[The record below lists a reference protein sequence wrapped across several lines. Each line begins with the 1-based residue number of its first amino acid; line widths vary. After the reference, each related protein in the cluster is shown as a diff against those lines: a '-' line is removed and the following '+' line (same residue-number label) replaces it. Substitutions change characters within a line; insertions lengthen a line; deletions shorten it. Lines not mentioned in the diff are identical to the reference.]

1 METIIGG
8 LTKKT
13 SSKKKKKKS
22 ITAQQEVVIHR
33 HEDFDPSENF
43 GIYHQPILKHQ
54 TPCCA
59 LCQMYNTNNFTTEKE
74 INTFIEKLKYESSFI
89 KWKTDDRRS
98 GERAIYTM
106 TSPHETKLA
115 ETLIKCGFRK
125 VADLNRRH
133 GYPEGLIGMYLYN
146 F

>member
-1 METIIGG
+1 MNNILIGATG
-8 LTKKT
+8 T
-13 SSKKKKKKS
+13 KKKKKKKV
-22 ITAQQEVVIHR
+22 TAQKEIVIHR
-33 HEDFDPSENF
+33 HEDFDPTEDF
-43 GIYHQPILKHQ
+43 VMRQPIRKHQ

-59 LCQMYNTNNFTTEKE
+59 LCQMYGTDNHTTEKE
-74 INTFIEKLKYESSFI
+74 INAFIEKLKYESSFI

-115 ETLIKCGFRK
+115 ETLLKCGFRK